1 MGIRA
6 RVFLLVFFSLAVSIR
21 IAYVIAERDIT
32 STFEEQTIF
41 QLEKQAYLLLE
52 SVNEISKL
60 DKSEANAIANRLGEA
75 SDSRV
80 TLILNDGT
88 VVGDSSLTKEQIS
101 ILDNH
106 INRKEIQ
113 EALLNGKGWSSRYSS
128 TLDQQLLYFAVTD
141 QDVLNPNIIRI
152 AVPYTY
158 LDRVISSLN
167 ISIFLIGAVAFVVSF
182 IASALIFNYTY
193 RSLSELEDAI
203 SSLSVNP
210 LKNNDIEASQNEKTG
225 EFDNVARSI
234 SQISEVLKSQVK
246 LIAKQ
251 RNQFGSVLDDL
262 GEGVIVFNHLSH
274 ITYNND
280 KALQILNLKDD
291 INNLTIESLAIK
303 AITNLYEIASKKKK
317 ANKEFEIDMGNGST
331 RWVLGSINQSNS
343 ANQYIL
349 VVHDITQ
356 LRKLDSM
363 RRDFVSNVS
372 HELRTPVSVIRAN
385 SETLLSGA
393 LDNKEDAEV
402 FSKAILHNAER
413 LTEMVSDL
421 IDLSRIEYG
430 EVKLNFE
437 PVNINRS
444 ILGALDSIKG
454 LASKKEISLIFEEYE
469 DMFVWVDTNA
479 IERILINLLDNAIK
493 YSPQKSSVKVN
504 VINGDKHL
512 EVNVIDSGKG
522 IDDTDKKRIFGRFY
536 RTAQARAS
544 DKTGSGLGL
553 AIVKNLAHSLN
564 GDVGVRNSDS
574 GGCNFWF
581 TIPKAK

>member
-60 DKSEANAIANRLGEA
+60 DKPEANAIANRLGEA

-113 EALLNGKGWSSRYSS
+113 EALINGKGWSSRYSS

-280 KALQILNLKDD
+280 KALQILNLKND

-303 AITNLYEIASKKKK
+303 PITNLYEIASKKKK